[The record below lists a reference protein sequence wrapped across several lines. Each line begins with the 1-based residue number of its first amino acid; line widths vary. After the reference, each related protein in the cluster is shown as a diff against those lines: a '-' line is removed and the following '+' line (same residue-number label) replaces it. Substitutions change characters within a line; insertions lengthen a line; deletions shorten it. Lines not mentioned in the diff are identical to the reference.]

1 MMFGLFRK
9 KKSVDECMVEA
20 HVETHAIFTELTI
33 LETLAYMHR
42 LVLEG
47 QASPEECNDLLLGA
61 YRTLYLAAGVGRW
74 RLLRKTKDEIAAD
87 KVANTIMTDS
97 GIFNIVQMIR
107 SSIPGTG
114 MEQTPIIFK
123 EMGIIFHVARVFEE
137 MVTQGQHEKAFEIWR
152 TCAKGAYSELKKM
165 GIS

>member
-1 MMFGLFRK
+1 
-9 KKSVDECMVEA
+9 
-20 HVETHAIFTELTI
+20 
-33 LETLAYMHR
+33 
-42 LVLEG
+42 
-47 QASPEECNDLLLGA
+47 
-61 YRTLYLAAGVGRW
+61 
-74 RLLRKTKDEIAAD
+74 
-87 KVANTIMTDS
+87 
-97 GIFNIVQMIR
+97 
-107 SSIPGTG
+107 